1 MALAGRSARRGGAGI
16 RWLAIGVVITLLV
29 LLIDASL
36 HSRSVTT
43 AEDLAAGTWID
54 RVLPV
59 IATSTA
65 EGQQLDQLWANGLHL
80 SGPTIS
86 SQLEQLTAGSASAYQ
101 EVIKLR
107 PPDILAGQSG
117 LLEACL
123 LSRSEATA
131 TLQSAFSPMLASS
144 RNGSSAAAQQNAVA
158 AIHTAG
164 TDLAVGDQAY
174 EMLVRTMP
182 ASVGVHM
189 PPSKWLTDSSP
200 YQPQAA
206 QIFLTSL
213 QNAVIPTPVHQLK
226 IYSVT
231 TSPRPVAVTDNVN
244 ILPDA
249 STMNV
254 TVVLADV
261 GNQPESN
268 LTVTAAIV
276 PATSGSSSVRD
287 FVSLVPGQA
296 YTHCRHGSLEPTA
309 GDRLYSGDHRDPP
322 SRVRY
327 GADHADGG
335 IADAGAA
342 TEHDDHNHPADNAT
356 YHLTGRPD
364 PGQVPVSRSGRTP

>member
-65 EGQQLDQLWANGLHL
+65 EGQQLEQLWANGLHL

-131 TLQSAFSPMLASS
+131 TLQSAFSPLLASS
-144 RNGSSAAAQQNAVA
+144 SSGSSAAAQQNALT
-158 AIHTAG
+158 AIQTAG
-164 TDLAVGDQAY
+164 TDLQVGDQAY
-174 EMLVRTMP
+174 AMFARTMP
-182 ASVGVHM
+182 ASLVRM
-189 PPSKWLTDSSP
+189 PSSQWLTSSTP
-200 YQPQAA
+200 YQPQTA
-206 QIFLTSL
+206 QVFLTSL
-213 QNAVIPTPVHQLK
+213 QNAVVTTPVHELK

-231 TSPRPVAVTDNVN
+231 TSPAAVSTHGTTQ

-249 STMNV
+249 TALAV
-254 TVVLADV
+254 TVVVADV

-268 LTVTAAIV
+268 LTVTATIQPPSA
-276 PATSGSSSVRD
+276 GSSSVRD
-287 FVSLVPGQA
+287 FVNLVPGQA
-296 YTHCRHGSLEPTA
+296 YTIVGMGPLNPPEGTPFVLAITVAPPAGSKTPPVSEGVGLFMPA
-309 GDRLYSGDHRDPP
+309 PPP
-322 SRVRY
+322 S
-327 GADHADGG
+327 
-335 IADAGAA
+335 
-342 TEHDDHNHPADNAT
+342 TTTTTTKPASPPT
-356 YHLTGRPD
+356 T
-364 PGQVPVSRSGRTP
+364 

>member
-1 MALAGRSARRGGAGI
+1 MALAGRSSRRGGAGI

-65 EGQQLDQLWANGLHL
+65 EGEQLQQLWANGLHL

-101 EVIKLR
+101 AVIKLR

-117 LLEACL
+117 LLEASL

-131 TLQSAFSPMLASS
+131 ALQSAFSPVLASS
-144 RNGSSAAAQQNAVA
+144 SSGSSAANQQNAIA

-174 EMLVRTMP
+174 ELLVRTMP
-182 ASVGVHM
+182 GSVGVQM
-189 PPSKWLTDSSP
+189 PPSKWLTNSSP
-200 YQPQAA
+200 YEPQTA

-213 QNAVIPTPVHQLK
+213 QNAVVPTPVHQLK

-231 TSPRPVAVTDNVN
+231 TSPAAVSIHGTTK
-244 ILPDA
+244 ILPDE
-249 STMNV
+249 STMDV
-254 TVVLADV
+254 TVVVADV
-261 GNQPESN
+261 GNQPENN
-268 LTVTAAIV
+268 LTVTAAIQ
-276 PATSGSSSVRD
+276 PATAGSSSVRD
-287 FVSLVPGQA
+287 FVNLVPGQA
-296 YTHCRHGSLEPTA
+296 YTIAGMGPLNPPQGTPFDLVITVTPPAGSATTSTGQTIGLFMPA
-309 GDRLYSGDHRDPP
+309 PPP
-322 SRVRY
+322 S
-327 GADHADGG
+327 
-335 IADAGAA
+335 
-342 TEHDDHNHPADNAT
+342 TTTTTTKPASPPT
-356 YHLTGRPD
+356 T
-364 PGQVPVSRSGRTP
+364 

>member
-65 EGQQLDQLWANGLHL
+65 EGQQLDQLWATGLHL

-101 EVIKLR
+101 DVIKLR

-123 LSRSEATA
+123 LSRSEAAT
-131 TLQSAFSPMLASS
+131 TLQAAFSPVLASTS
-144 RNGSSAAAQQNAVA
+144 SGSSAAAQQNAIA
-158 AIHTAG
+158 DIHTAG
-164 TDLAVGDQAY
+164 NDLAVGDQAY

-189 PPSKWLTDSSP
+189 PASKWLSDSSP
-200 YQPQAA
+200 YQPQTA

-213 QNAVIPTPVHQLK
+213 QNAVVSTPVHQLK

-231 TSPRPVAVTDNVN
+231 TSPAPVTNQSNVS

-249 STMNV
+249 STLNV
-254 TVVLADV
+254 TVVVADV
-261 GNQPESN
+261 GNQPEGN
-268 LTVTAAIV
+268 LTVTAAIT

-296 YTHCRHGSLEPTA
+296 YTIAGMGPLNPPQGPGFTLVITVTPAAGSATTPVTQSLALEMPA
-309 GDRLYSGDHRDPP
+309 PPP
-322 SRVRY
+322 S
-327 GADHADGG
+327 
-335 IADAGAA
+335 
-342 TEHDDHNHPADNAT
+342 TTTTTTTPASPT
-356 YHLTGRPD
+356 T
-364 PGQVPVSRSGRTP
+364 T

>member
-1 MALAGRSARRGGAGI
+1 M
-16 RWLAIGVVITLLV
+16 LV

-43 AEDLAAGTWID
+43 AEDLAAGTWMD

-65 EGQQLDQLWANGLHL
+65 EGEQLQQLWANGLHL
-80 SGPTIS
+80 SGPTFA

-101 EVIKLR
+101 TVIKLR

-131 TLQSAFSPMLASS
+131 ALQSAFSPVLTSS
-144 RNGSSAAAQQNAVA
+144 SSGSSTAAQQNAIT
-158 AIHTAG
+158 AIHAAG

-174 EMLVRTMP
+174 QLLARTMP
-182 ASVGVHM
+182 ASVGVQM
-189 PPSKWLTDSSP
+189 PPSKWLTSSSP
-200 YQPQAA
+200 YEPQTA

-213 QNAVIPTPVHQLK
+213 QNAVVPTPIHQLK

-231 TSPRPVAVTDNVN
+231 TSPAAVSIHGTTK
-244 ILPDA
+244 ILPDE
-249 STMNV
+249 STLDV

-268 LTVTAAIV
+268 LTVTASLQ
-276 PATSGSSSVRD
+276 PPSHGSSSVRD
-287 FVSLVPGQA
+287 FVNLVPGQA
-296 YTHCRHGSLEPTA
+296 YTIAGMGPLNPPEGTGFTLVITVTPPAGSAAPSTSTAVGLFMPAPPPTTTTTTTIPA
-309 GDRLYSGDHRDPP
+309 SP
-322 SRVRY
+322 S
-327 GADHADGG
+327 
-335 IADAGAA
+335 
-342 TEHDDHNHPADNAT
+342 TT
-356 YHLTGRPD
+356 
-364 PGQVPVSRSGRTP
+364 